1 MLYPGMDFDPVIL
14 SRVQFVWVIA
24 LHILLPAITMGLA
37 CFIALLE
44 TAHLVTKDR
53 VYLNLSRFWLRIFA
67 VSFGLGV
74 VSGIVMPFQI
84 GTNWSRYSDAAANII
99 APLLAYEGLTAFFL
113 EAAFLGILLFGRKLV
128 PPVVHCGAA
137 ILVAAGTFFSSFW
150 ILAVNSWMQTPA
162 GYRVEDGRYFPTEW
176 TAAIFNPSFPYRL
189 AHTVTAFFLTTA
201 FVVIG
206 VACHHLRKGQ
216 FVAESRKMLSM
227 TLWLATILAPL
238 QVFLGD
244 QHGLNTLEYQPI
256 KVAAMEGNWHR
267 QAGAPLLLF
276 ALPDQAAAEN
286 RYEIGIP
293 GGASL
298 ILRHDVNGE
307 IPGLTE
313 VPAEDRPPVAIV
325 FWAFRIMV
333 GAGLGM
339 LAMVGLGLWLRA
351 RRTLFTTP
359 WFRLLC
365 LYASPIGFVA
375 VLAGWTVT
383 ETGRQPWVIY
393 GLLRTRDAVSPSL
406 TTFDVALSLA
416 VYVLVYLFVFGFG
429 LIMLLR
435 LMRTIPSESDGPS
448 PDASAILGGQH
459 PLAAGMPTE
468 KDSP

>member
-1 MLYPGMDFDPVIL
+1 MDFDPVIL
-14 SRVQFVWVIA
+14 SRIQFVWVVA
-24 LHILLPAITMGLA
+24 LHILLPAFTMGLA

-44 TAHLVTKDR
+44 SAHLATKNP
-53 VYLNLSRFWLRIFA
+53 VYLRLSQFWLRIFA

-74 VSGIVMPFQI
+74 VSGIVMPFQF

-113 EAAFLGILLFGRKLV
+113 EAAFLGVLLFGRKLV
-128 PPVVHCGAA
+128 PPAVHCGAA
-137 ILVAAGTFFSSFW
+137 ILVAVGTFFSSFW

-162 GYRVEDGRYFPTEW
+162 GYRVEDGRFFPTEW
-176 TAAIFNPSFPYRL
+176 MAAIFNPSFPYRL

-201 FVVIG
+201 FVVMG
-206 VACHHLRKGQ
+206 VACYHLRKQ
-216 FVAESRKMLSM
+216 DFVPESRKMLSM

-238 QVFLGD
+238 QVILGD
-244 QHGLNTLEYQPI
+244 QHGLNTLQYQPI

-267 QAGAPLLLF
+267 QTGAPLLLF
-276 ALPDQAAAEN
+276 ALPDQTAGEN

-293 GGASL
+293 GLASL
-298 ILRHDVNGE
+298 ILTHDMKGE

-313 VPAEDRPPVAIV
+313 VPPEDRPPVAIV

-339 LAMVGLGLWLRA
+339 LALVGFGLWLRA
-351 RRTLFTTP
+351 RGTLFTNP
-359 WFRLLC
+359 WFQRLC

-393 GLLRTRDAVSPSL
+393 GLMRTRDAISPSL
-406 TTFDVALSLA
+406 TGFDVALSLA
-416 VYVLVYLFVFGFG
+416 IYVLVYLFVFGFG
-429 LIMLLR
+429 LVLLLR
-435 LMRTIPSESDGPS
+435 LMRTIPTPHDDPAPE
-448 PDASAILGGQH
+448 ASAVLGGQR
-459 PLAAGMPTE
+459 PLAGGIPP
-468 KDSP
+468 S